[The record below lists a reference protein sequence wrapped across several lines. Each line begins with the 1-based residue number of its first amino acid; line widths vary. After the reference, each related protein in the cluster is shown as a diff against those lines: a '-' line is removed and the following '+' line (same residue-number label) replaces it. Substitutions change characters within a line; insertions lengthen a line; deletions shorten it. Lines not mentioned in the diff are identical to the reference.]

1 MLSFEPENHK
11 YKSLDPNDTIDW
23 ISVTTAI
30 GYFKQ
35 PFDSKA
41 IAKKSSKNSKKWQGL
56 TPEKIREIWKAEAKR
71 ATDLGTW
78 YHDQREHDL
87 VSCDTINRHEAILQV
102 VKPLVN
108 DKGYKVSSS
117 QKLLSGIYPEH
128 LVFLR
133 SIGIC
138 GQSDLVEIAH
148 GLIHI
153 TDYKTNKEIKM
164 QSYVNWE
171 GISQKMNHPV
181 SHLDDCNYFH
191 YALQLSAY
199 MYMIQKHNP
208 TLKPGNLILHHI
220 LFETDG
226 EDAYGYP
233 IVSRTEQGDPIV
245 KDVIQYELPYLKDEV
260 ITIFKW
266 IKDNKDEILNF
277 SKNKNND

>member
-1 MLSFEPENHK
+1 MLFFEPKNHK

-23 ISVTTAI
+23 VSVTTVI

-56 TPEKIREIWKAEAKR
+56 TPERIREIWKAEAKR

-87 VSCDTINRHEAILQV
+87 VSCDTINRHDAILQV

-148 GLIHI
+148 GVIHI

-181 SHLDDCNYFH
+181 SHLDDCNYYH

-220 LFETDG
+220 VFETDG

>member
-1 MLSFEPENHK
+1 MLSFEPQNHK

-23 ISVTTAI
+23 VSVTTVI

-56 TPEKIREIWKAEAKR
+56 TPERIREIWKAEAKR

-102 VKPLVN
+102 VKPIVN

-260 ITIFKW
+260 ITIFQW

>member
-23 ISVTTAI
+23 VSVTTVI

-56 TPEKIREIWKAEAKR
+56 TPERIREIWKAEAKR

-245 KDVIQYELPYLKDEV
+245 KDVIPYELPYLKDEV
-260 ITIFKW
+260 ITIFQW

>member
-1 MLSFEPENHK
+1 MLSFEPQNHK

-23 ISVTTAI
+23 ISVTTVI
-30 GYFKQ
+30 SYFKQ

-41 IAKKSSKNSKKWQGL
+41 VAKKSSKNSKKWQGL
-56 TPEKIREIWKAEAKR
+56 TPERIREIWKAEAKR

-102 VKPLVN
+102 VKPIVN

-245 KDVIQYELPYLKDEV
+245 KEVIPYELPYLKDEV
-260 ITIFKW
+260 ITIFQW

>member
-23 ISVTTAI
+23 VSVTTVI

-56 TPEKIREIWKAEAKR
+56 TPERIREIWKAEAKR

-102 VKPLVN
+102 VKPIVN

-245 KDVIQYELPYLKDEV
+245 KDVIPYELPYLKDEV
-260 ITIFKW
+260 ITIFQW

>member
-1 MLSFEPENHK
+1 MLSFEPQNHK

-23 ISVTTAI
+23 ISVTTVI

-41 IAKKSSKNSKKWQGL
+41 VAKKSSKNSKKWQGL
-56 TPEKIREIWKAEAKR
+56 TPERIREIWKAEAKR

-102 VKPLVN
+102 VKPIVN

-245 KDVIQYELPYLKDEV
+245 KEVIPYELPYLKDEV
-260 ITIFKW
+260 ITIFQW

>member
-23 ISVTTAI
+23 VSVTTVI

-56 TPEKIREIWKAEAKR
+56 TPERIREIWKAEAKR

-245 KDVIQYELPYLKDEV
+245 KEVIPYELPYLKDEV
-260 ITIFKW
+260 ITIFQW

>member
-1 MLSFEPENHK
+1 MLSFEPQNHK

-23 ISVTTAI
+23 VSVTTVI

-56 TPEKIREIWKAEAKR
+56 TPERIREIWKAEAKR

-102 VKPLVN
+102 VKPIVN

-245 KDVIQYELPYLKDEV
+245 KEVIPYKLPYLKDEV
-260 ITIFKW
+260 ITIFQW

>member
-1 MLSFEPENHK
+1 MLSFEPQNHK

-23 ISVTTAI
+23 ISVTTVI
-30 GYFKQ
+30 SYFKQ

-41 IAKKSSKNSKKWQGL
+41 VAKKSSKNSKKWQGL
-56 TPEKIREIWKAEAKR
+56 TPERIREIWKAEAKR

-102 VKPLVN
+102 VKPIVN

-226 EDAYGYP
+226 EDDYGYP

-245 KDVIQYELPYLKDEV
+245 KEVIPYELPYLKDEV
-260 ITIFKW
+260 ITIFQW

>member
-1 MLSFEPENHK
+1 MLSFEPQNHK

-23 ISVTTAI
+23 VSVTTVI

-56 TPEKIREIWKAEAKR
+56 TPERIREIWKAEAKR

-102 VKPLVN
+102 VKPIVN

-226 EDAYGYP
+226 EDDYGYP

-245 KDVIQYELPYLKDEV
+245 KEVIPYELPYLKDEV
-260 ITIFKW
+260 ITIFQW

>member
-23 ISVTTAI
+23 VSVTTVI
-30 GYFKQ
+30 GYFKK

-56 TPEKIREIWKAEAKR
+56 TPERIREIWKAEAKR

-245 KDVIQYELPYLKDEV
+245 KDVIPYELPYLKDEV

>member
-11 YKSLDPNDTIDW
+11 YKSLDPNDNIDW
-23 ISVTTAI
+23 ISVTTLI
-30 GYFKQ
+30 SYFKQ
-35 PFDSKA
+35 PFDAKA
-41 IAKKSSKNSKKWQGL
+41 IAKKSSKSSKKWQGL
-56 TPEKIREIWKAEAKR
+56 TPERIREIWKAEAKR

-78 YHDQREHDL
+78 YHDQREHDIT
-87 VSCDTINRHEAILQV
+87 SCDTINRHEATLQV
-102 VKPLVN
+102 VKPIVN
-108 DKGYKVSSS
+108 EKGYKVASS
-117 QKLLSGIYPEH
+117 QKLLHGIYPEH
-128 LVFLR
+128 LVYLR
-133 SIGIC
+133 SVGVC

-153 TDYKTNKEIKM
+153 TDYKTNKEIKT

-181 SHLDDCNYFH
+181 SHLDDCNYYH

-208 TLKPGNLILHHI
+208 TLKPGDLILHHI
-220 LFETDG
+220 IFETDG
-226 EDAYGYP
+226 EDEYGYP

-245 KDVIQYELPYLKDEV
+245 KEVIPYNLPYLKEEVLAIFQWAKENRDEL
-260 ITIFKW
+260 
-266 IKDNKDEILNF
+266 LNF